1 MDKKVLVIGAA
12 RSGVAVSQLLMNHGK
27 HVILTD
33 NRAEDLVLAEFPQI
47 RAQMKALED
56 KGIETVF
63 GRQIDPSVVAE
74 LEQIVMSPGVPLTI
88 PVIVAA
94 KEAGI
99 PVIGE
104 VELCYQLTKTPFIA
118 ITGTNGKTTTTT
130 LTGEIFAASGRKT
143 YTVGNIGDP
152 ISNYVDEAA
161 PEDIFVSEI
170 SAFQLETIVDFRPRG
185 AAILNLSPDHLDR
198 YGKMENYVA
207 AKARIFENQGEG
219 DFLVL
224 NADDA
229 QVYALGQNAKC
240 EKYYFSL
247 DKKVAKG
254 AYTMDGIIYINDGVN
269 SLMVCPVAEVGIKGP
284 HNIQNALAAAV
295 LAYFSGV
302 SIEVIAQTLRT
313 FKGVE
318 HRQEFVATVQGVDY
332 INDSKGTNTN
342 ATITAL
348 NAMTKPVILI
358 AGGYDKKESYDGLM
372 DVAMDKVKRMILLG
386 DTASDIE
393 ACAARKGYLNT
404 VRVKDYEEAVRV
416 AAGCAVPGDV
426 VLLSPACASWD
437 MFDNYEIRGQVFK
450 DLVKRLG
457 ASDE

>member
-12 RSGVAVSQLLMNHGK
+12 RSGVAVSNLLMNHGK
-27 HVILTD
+27 KVILTD

-47 RAQMKALED
+47 REQMKALEA

-63 GRQIDPSVVAE
+63 GKQIDTDIVSG
-74 LEQIVMSPGVPLTI
+74 LEQIVISPGVPLTI

-94 KEAGI
+94 KAAGI

-152 ISNYVDEAA
+152 ISNYVGASE
-161 PEDIFVSEI
+161 PEDVFVAEI
-170 SAFQLETIVDFRPRG
+170 SAFQLDTIIDFRPRG

-198 YGKMENYVA
+198 YGVMENYVA
-207 AKARIFENQGEG
+207 AKARIFENQGAG

-224 NADDA
+224 NADDP
-229 QVYALGQNAKC
+229 QVYALGQSAKC

-254 AYTMDGIIYINDGVN
+254 AYTMDGVIYVNDGVK
-269 SLMVCPVAEVGIKGP
+269 SQPVCAVSEVGIKGP
-284 HNIQNALAAAV
+284 HNVQNALAATV

-302 SIEVIAQTLRT
+302 AADVIAGALKA

-318 HRQEFVATVQGVDY
+318 HRQEFVATVKGVDY

-358 AGGYDKKESYDGLM
+358 AGGYDKKENYDDFM
-372 DVAMDKVKRMILLG
+372 DVAKGKVKRMILLG
-386 DTASDIE
+386 DTAGDIE
-393 ACAARKGYLNT
+393 ACAVRKGYLNT

-437 MFDNYEIRGQVFK
+437 MFDNYEIRGRVFK
-450 DLVKRLG
+450 DFVKRLG